1 MEINITGIFYTGQ
14 AHLYSASAAELG
26 EDAGKITWAN
36 AQAYASKHRM
46 LDTEDQLEAFR
57 QFVKDTGGWTQE
69 EISQWSNQELNAL
82 FVQFVSGDMREAGLD
97 TPSPDWEQYEIDAME
112 GRVSSRFFKSDDNQ
126 VFYDIRN

>member
-14 AHLYSASAAELG
+14 AHLYAASAAELG

-36 AQAYASKHRM
+36 ALAYSNKHRM

-69 EISQWSNQELNAL
+69 EISHWTNHELNAL
-82 FVQFVSGDMREAGLD
+82 FVQFVAGDIREGGLSG
-97 TPSPDWEQYEIDAME
+97 PYPDWEQYQADAEAGM
-112 GRVSSRFFKSDDNQ
+112 VSSRIFKSEDNQ
-126 VFYDIRN
+126 VFYDIGN

>member
-1 MEINITGIFYTGQ
+1 MEINITDLFYTGQ

-36 AQAYASKHRM
+36 ALAYTNKHRM

-69 EISQWSNQELNAL
+69 EISHWSNQELNAL
-82 FVQFVSGDMREAGLD
+82 FVQFVAGDIREGGLSG
-97 TPSPDWEQYEIDAME
+97 PFQDWEQYLEDCE
-112 GRVSSRFFKSDDNQ
+112 SGLVSGRIFKSDDNQ
-126 VFYDIRN
+126 IFYLIGN